1 MSCYIPHLYDAQQRH
16 VKPEPVPTFAAERIR
31 ADITDEQAHV
41 ILGAAW
47 VILPLLMAVLCA

>member
-16 VKPEPVPTFAAERIR
+16 VSPEPVPTFAAERIH
-31 ADITDEQAHV
+31 ATPTDEQVHV

-47 VILPLLMAVLCA
+47 VILPLVMAVLCA